1 LVILKSIC
9 ISHKEDVDGL
19 VSAALLQNALKVKN
33 IFLADYPSLLNILD
47 IVISICSKNKNFSR
61 VFICDL
67 GLNKKNQDIFIEK
80 LQILISNNIQIVYI
94 DHHYLEDHIKNRL
107 LTIGVRLIHS
117 IEECTSVQIYCLCKN
132 KLSSKYS
139 FYASA
144 AALTDYMENKPM
156 ASILVSKYDRT
167 FLMLESCFLSYIIS
181 SSQRNI
187 NFLKYVSTSISVFK
201 LPHELKNGFD
211 LVKQFSDKISNALN
225 IIEAKIIKLNNIAY
239 LQHDMELASSMIVNF
254 VLGLSGKQVGIAF
267 KLKENIN
274 SYALS
279 IRGSK
284 DCTFHL
290 GKLVNDLTSTLNGS
304 GGGHDKACGALI
316 PRENLE
322 LFLNKFDELITA

>member
-19 VSAALLQNALKVKN
+19 VSAALIQNALKVKN
-33 IFLADYPSLLNILD
+33 IFLADYPSLLNVLD
-47 IVISICSKNKNFSR
+47 IVISICSKNKDFSR

-67 GLNKKNQDIFIEK
+67 GLNKKNQDTFVEK
-80 LQILISNNIQIVYI
+80 LQILISNNIQIIYI
-94 DHHYLEDHIKNRL
+94 DHHYLEDPIKNKL
-107 LTIGVRLIHS
+107 LTIGVKLIHS
-117 IEECTSVQIYCLCKN
+117 IEECTSVQIYYLCKN
-132 KLSSKYS
+132 KLSSKFS

-144 AALTDYMENKPM
+144 AALTDYMEDKPM

-167 FLMLESCFLSYIIS
+167 FLMLESCFLSYMIS

-187 NFLKYVSTSISVFK
+187 DFLKYISTSISIFK

-225 IIEAKIIKLNNIAY
+225 VIEVKIVKLNNIAY
-239 LQHDMELASSMIVNF
+239 LQHDLELASSMIVNF

-290 GKLVNDLTSTLNGS
+290 GKLVNDLTSNLNGS

-322 LFLNKFDELITA
+322 LFLSKFDQLLTQ

>member
-19 VSAALLQNALKVKN
+19 VSAALIQNALKVKN
-33 IFLADYPSLLNILD
+33 IFLADYPSLLNVLD
-47 IVISICSKNKNFSR
+47 IVISICSKNKDFSR

-67 GLNKKNQDIFIEK
+67 GLNKKNQDIFVEK
-80 LQILISNNIQIVYI
+80 LQILISNNIQIIYI
-94 DHHYLEDHIKNRL
+94 DHHYLEDPIKNKL
-107 LTIGVRLIHS
+107 LTIGVKLIHS
-117 IEECTSVQIYCLCKN
+117 IEECTSVQIYYLCKN
-132 KLSSKYS
+132 KLSSKFS

-144 AALTDYMENKPM
+144 AALTDYMEDKPM

-187 NFLKYVSTSISVFK
+187 DFLKYISTSISIFK

-225 IIEAKIIKLNNIAY
+225 VIEVKIVKLNNIAY
-239 LQHDMELASSMIVNF
+239 LQHDLELASSMIVNF

-284 DCTFHL
+284 ECTFHL
-290 GKLVNDLTSTLNGS
+290 GKLVNDLTSNLNGS

-322 LFLNKFDELITA
+322 LFLSKFDQLLTQ